1 MAAGGSSVV
10 HEYDSSGVII
20 QLTGDRAPPEQTWP
34 PQRDANSGR
43 RFGQQGARPQGERKR
58 RKGGEGSS
66 KSRKE
71 RRAAKTQ
78 LDAVMEPYDENMA

>member
-1 MAAGGSSVV
+1 MAAGGSSSM
-10 HEYDSSGVII
+10 HEYDGSGVI
-20 QLTGDRAPPEQTWP
+20 QLTGDRAPEQTWP